1 MILCAGEI
9 LVDRVKT
16 PEGATDHIGG
26 APFNVAV
33 YAARQGADV
42 RFFGNVGDDS
52 EGAFLK
58 EQAKTFGLDLRLSET
73 ADFPTTVALVSVDKT
88 GERFFKFL
96 RDNSAD
102 YRLDVDK
109 IDWRDVTTFH
119 FGTLMLNTEE
129 GRTFCKNAISQAK
142 RRNIRISTDANFRDD
157 LFATKKERNQT
168 MLPFLFEADVL
179 KLSIEEL
186 QELADENDI
195 ALAVSKLGYKGLL
208 LITKGAEGSE
218 AFLVGKRI
226 ASVPSAPV
234 EKIVDT
240 TGAGDAF
247 FGAAL
252 ALIDRDIPLD
262 SENLKQV
269 LTTANRAG
277 AAATGTEGAL

>member
-16 PEGATDHIGG
+16 PQGEIDHIGG

-33 YAARQGADV
+33 YAARQGTDV
-42 RFFGNVGDDS
+42 RFFGNVGCDS
-52 EGAFLK
+52 AGAFIK
-58 EQAKTFGLDLRLSET
+58 EQAKTFGLDLRLTET
-73 ADFPTTVALVSVDKT
+73 ADSSTTVALVTVDQT
-88 GERFFKFL
+88 GERFFRFL
-96 RDNSAD
+96 RDNAAD
-102 YRLDVDK
+102 YRLDAAE
-109 IDWRDVTTFH
+109 IDWTGVTTFH
-119 FGTLMLNTEE
+119 FGTLMLNTDE
-129 GRTFCKNAISQAK
+129 GRAFCKNAIREAK

-157 LFATKKERNQT
+157 LFATEEEQNRT

-186 QELADENDI
+186 AALAGERDT
-195 ALAVSKLGYKGLL
+195 ALAVSKLGYRGLL

-218 AFLVGKRI
+218 AFLGGKRM

-252 ALIDRDIPLD
+252 ALIDRGIALD

-269 LTTANRAG
+269 LTAANRAG